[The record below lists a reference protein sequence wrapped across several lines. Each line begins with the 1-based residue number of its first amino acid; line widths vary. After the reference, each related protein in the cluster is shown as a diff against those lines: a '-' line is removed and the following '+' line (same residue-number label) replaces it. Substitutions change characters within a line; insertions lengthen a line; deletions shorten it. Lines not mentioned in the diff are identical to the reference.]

1 MKGETEA
8 KNDAKLDRGARNRV
22 IPLGGADLVTFRQSP
37 DTQRK
42 RRSAAVSLISSAA
55 NVHDISEA
63 AKAL

>member
-1 MKGETEA
+1 MKDETEA
-8 KNDAKLDRGARNRV
+8 KSGAKVDRGARSRV
-22 IPLGGADLVTFRQSP
+22 VPLGGTDLVTFRQSS

-63 AKAL
+63 VKAH